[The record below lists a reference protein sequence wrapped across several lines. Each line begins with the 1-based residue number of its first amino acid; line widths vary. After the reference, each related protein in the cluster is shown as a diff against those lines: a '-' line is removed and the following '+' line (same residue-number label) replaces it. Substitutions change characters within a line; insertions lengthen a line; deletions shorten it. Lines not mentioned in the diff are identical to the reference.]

1 MTSANP
7 IYITRINAVID
18 YISENLDKSFSLEEL
33 AAIAHFSPYHFHRIF
48 VAVVGESVNFYT
60 NRARLEKAARLLKFT
75 AQSISEIAY
84 NCGFS
89 SPSTFSRSFKQYFNT
104 APSTFRNEGN
114 IKNRKICKELF
125 PIEEYLVPMTPE
137 EKRSNFPI
145 EVKKLPERRIAY
157 IRVLDSYREGVVI
170 KAFERLIRWAKHKKL
185 YDQAQF
191 FGMSLDDPMVTPQEK
206 YRYEVCMTLPK
217 ELKID
222 AAGEIKIMTLPEC
235 NYATTVVSGTLN
247 KVATAISYMFNDW
260 LINSDYEPEHQYG
273 LELFLDKANV
283 CNWEYFD
290 LELCIPV
297 KKLTHHFNK

>member
-1 MTSANP
+1 MINAKQ
-7 IYITRINAVID
+7 IYSTRINAVID

-48 VAVVGESVNFYT
+48 VAVIGESVHFYT

-75 AQSISEIAY
+75 ANSISEIAY
-84 NCGFS
+84 DCGFS
-89 SPSTFSRSFKQYFNT
+89 SPSTFSRSFKQYFDT
-104 APSTFRNEGN
+104 APSSFRKEGD

-125 PIEEYLVPMTPE
+125 PIEEYLVPMTLE

-145 EVKKLPERRIAY
+145 QVKKLPKRRIAY

-170 KAFERLIRWAKHKKL
+170 KAFERLITWAQHKSL
-185 YDQAQF
+185 YQQAQF
-191 FGMSLDDPMVTPQEK
+191 FGMSLDDPLVTPQEK
-206 YRYEVCMTLPK
+206 YRYEVCMTIPQEF
-217 ELKID
+217 ELD
-222 AAGEIKIMTLPEC
+222 TVGEIKTMVLPEC
-235 NYATTVVSGTLN
+235 HYATTIVSGTLN

-260 LINSDYEPEHQYG
+260 LINSAYEPEHQYG

-297 KKLTHHFNK
+297 KKLTNHFNK